1 MCDEI
6 TVISVIHRLNSLSWL
21 PPEETVNQW
30 DTHAHQTG
38 IPSLVGV
45 MKTLTEGTYTEVT
58 VTNNFIFGPS
68 VMTGIKTN

>member
-30 DTHAHQTG
+30 DTRTHQTG

-45 MKTLTEGTYTEVT
+45 MKTLTEGTYIEVT
-58 VTNNFIFGPS
+58 VTNNLDP
-68 VMTGIKTN
+68 VL